1 MSGVNKV
8 ILVGRLGKDPEV
20 RTLENGAVVANFT
33 MATSEVYRDKTTG
46 ERKENT
52 EWHNIVL
59 WRNPAEVAAKYLKKG
74 DQCYIEGKLRTRSWV
89 KEGVTRYT
97 TEVVGDTLTLLGSR
111 RDGGTS
117 GGEGHAAPQERSAAP
132 ESRPVP
138 ENPTD
143 DLPF

>member
-8 ILVGRLGKDPEV
+8 ILLGRLGKDPEV

-33 MATSEVYRDKTTG
+33 MATSEVYRDKNTG

-111 RDGGTS
+111 RDSNNS
-117 GGEGHAAPQERSAAP
+117 GGGDSSPSYQERNTQ
-132 ESRPVP
+132 ESRPLSDP
-138 ENPTD
+138 ATD

>member
-33 MATSEVYRDKTTG
+33 MATSEVYRDKNTG
-46 ERKENT
+46 EKKENT

-59 WRNPAEVAAKYLKKG
+59 WRNAAEVASKYLKKG

-97 TEVVGDTLTLLGSR
+97 TEVVGEALTLLGSR
-111 RDGGTS
+111 RDS
-117 GGEGHAAPQERSAAP
+117 GPSGSSEGPGAYQERPAAEPRSAVDSA
-132 ESRPVP
+132 
-138 ENPTD
+138 TD